1 MSKLNTKTGITTFL
15 SNQGYNITD
24 QGDVLLLEND
34 EQNIGGLITGE
45 QIEFV
50 IDLCGIN
57 DLDQNKLQEIYE
69 QILDENTE
77 ILPSN
82 FGIDSSNPQDKRL
95 VLVDSLAIEN
105 LDENELL
112 LTLDAL
118 ALNVID
124 AYDLLE
130 KHLKQHTI
138 RLIQPKP

>member
-24 QGDVLLLEND
+24 RGAVLLLEND
-34 EQNIGGLITGE
+34 ELNIGGVITGE

-77 ILPSN
+77 ILPSS
-82 FGIDSSNPQDKRL
+82 FGIDSGDPKDKRL

-105 LDENELL
+105 LDGNELL
-112 LTLDAL
+112 LALDAL

-130 KHLKQHTI
+130 KYLK
-138 RLIQPKP
+138 

>member
-15 SNQGYNITD
+15 SDQGYNITD

-34 EQNIGGLITGE
+34 ELNIGGLITGE

-77 ILPSN
+77 ILPSS
-82 FGIDSSNPQDKRL
+82 FGIDSGDPKDKRL
-95 VLVDSLAIEN
+95 VLVDSMAIEN
-105 LDENELL
+105 LDGNELL
-112 LTLDAL
+112 LALDAL

-130 KHLKQHTI
+130 KHLK
-138 RLIQPKP
+138 

>member
-15 SNQGYNITD
+15 SDQGYNITD
-24 QGDVLLLEND
+24 QGAVLLLEND
-34 EQNIGGLITGE
+34 ELNIGGSITGE

-77 ILPSN
+77 ILPSS
-82 FGIDSSNPQDKRL
+82 FGIDSGDPKDKRL

-105 LDENELL
+105 LDGNELL
-112 LTLDAL
+112 LALDAL

-130 KHLKQHTI
+130 KHLK
-138 RLIQPKP
+138 

>member
-24 QGDVLLLEND
+24 QGAVLLLEND
-34 EQNIGGLITGE
+34 ELNIGGLITGE

-57 DLDQNKLQEIYE
+57 DLDKSKLQEIYE
-69 QILDENTE
+69 KILDENTE
-77 ILPSN
+77 ILPSS
-82 FGIDSSNPQDKRL
+82 FGIDSSNPEDKRL

-105 LDENELL
+105 LDKNELL

-118 ALNVID
+118 ALNVIA

-130 KHLKQHTI
+130 KYLK
-138 RLIQPKP
+138 

>member
-24 QGDVLLLEND
+24 RGAVLLLEND
-34 EQNIGGLITGE
+34 ELNIGSLITSE

-57 DLDQNKLQEIYE
+57 DLDKNKLQEIYE
-69 QILDENTE
+69 KILDENTE

-82 FGIDSSNPQDKRL
+82 FGIDSGNPQDKRL

-130 KHLKQHTI
+130 KYLK
-138 RLIQPKP
+138 

>member
-24 QGDVLLLEND
+24 RGAVLLLEND
-34 EQNIGGLITGE
+34 EVNIGGLITGE

-57 DLDQNKLQEIYE
+57 DLDKNKLQEIYE
-69 QILDENTE
+69 KILDENTE
-77 ILPSN
+77 ILPSS
-82 FGIDSSNPQDKRL
+82 FGIDSGNPKDKRL

-130 KHLKQHTI
+130 KYLK
-138 RLIQPKP
+138 

>member
-24 QGDVLLLEND
+24 RGAVLLLEND
-34 EQNIGGLITGE
+34 EVNIGSLITGE

-57 DLDQNKLQEIYE
+57 DLDKNKLQEIYE
-69 QILDENTE
+69 KILDENTE
-77 ILPSN
+77 ILPSS
-82 FGIDSSNPQDKRL
+82 FGIDSGNPQDKRL

-124 AYDLLE
+124 PYDLLE
-130 KHLKQHTI
+130 KYLK
-138 RLIQPKP
+138 

>member
-1 MSKLNTKTGITTFL
+1 MSKLNTKVGITTFL

-24 QGDVLLLEND
+24 RGAVLLLEND
-34 EQNIGGLITGE
+34 ELNIGGLITDE

-50 IDLCGIN
+50 IDLCSIN
-57 DLDQNKLQEIYE
+57 DLDKKLQEIYE
-69 QILDENTE
+69 KILNENTE
-77 ILPSN
+77 ILPSS
-82 FGIDSSNPQDKRL
+82 FGIDSDNPKDKRL

-118 ALNVID
+118 TLNVID

-130 KHLKQHTI
+130 EYLK
-138 RLIQPKP
+138 

>member
-24 QGDVLLLEND
+24 RGAVLLLEND
-34 EQNIGGLITGE
+34 EVNIGSLITGE

-57 DLDQNKLQEIYE
+57 DLDKNKLQEIYE
-69 QILDENTE
+69 KILDENTE
-77 ILPSN
+77 ILPSS
-82 FGIDSSNPQDKRL
+82 FGIDSGNPEDKRL

-130 KHLKQHTI
+130 KYLK
-138 RLIQPKP
+138 

>member
-24 QGDVLLLEND
+24 RGTVLLLEND
-34 EQNIGGLITGE
+34 ELNIGSLITNE

-57 DLDQNKLQEIYE
+57 DLDKNKLQEIYE
-69 QILDENTE
+69 KILDENTE
-77 ILPSN
+77 ILPSS
-82 FGIDSSNPQDKRL
+82 FGIDSGNPQDKRL

-118 ALNVID
+118 ALNVIN

-130 KHLKQHTI
+130 KYLK
-138 RLIQPKP
+138 

>member
-24 QGDVLLLEND
+24 RGAVLLLEND
-34 EQNIGGLITGE
+34 EVNIGSLITGE

-57 DLDQNKLQEIYE
+57 DLDKNKLQEIYE
-69 QILDENTE
+69 KILDENSE
-77 ILPSN
+77 ILPSS
-82 FGIDSSNPQDKRL
+82 FGIDSGNPEDKRL

-105 LDENELL
+105 LDKNELL

-118 ALNVID
+118 TLNVIA

-130 KHLKQHTI
+130 KYLK
-138 RLIQPKP
+138 

>member
-15 SNQGYNITD
+15 SSQGYNITD
-24 QGDVLLLEND
+24 RGAVLLLEND
-34 EQNIGGLITGE
+34 ELNIGSLITSE

-57 DLDQNKLQEIYE
+57 DLDKNKLQEIYE
-69 QILDENTE
+69 KILDENTE

-130 KHLKQHTI
+130 KYLK
-138 RLIQPKP
+138 

>member
-24 QGDVLLLEND
+24 QGAVLLLEND
-34 EQNIGGLITGE
+34 ELNIGGLITDE

-50 IDLCGIN
+50 IDLCSIN
-57 DLDQNKLQEIYE
+57 DLDKSKLQEIYE
-69 QILDENTE
+69 KILDENTE
-77 ILPSN
+77 ILPSS
-82 FGIDSSNPQDKRL
+82 FGIDSGNPQDKRL

-105 LDENELL
+105 LDKNELL

-118 ALNVID
+118 TLNVIA

-130 KHLKQHTI
+130 KYLK
-138 RLIQPKP
+138 

>member
-24 QGDVLLLEND
+24 RGAVLLLEND
-34 EQNIGGLITGE
+34 EVNIGSLITGE

-57 DLDQNKLQEIYE
+57 DLDKNKLQEIYE
-69 QILDENTE
+69 KILDENSE
-77 ILPSN
+77 ILPSS
-82 FGIDSSNPQDKRL
+82 FGIDSGNPKDKRL

-130 KHLKQHTI
+130 KYLK
-138 RLIQPKP
+138 

>member
-24 QGDVLLLEND
+24 RGAVLLLEND
-34 EQNIGGLITGE
+34 ELNIGGLITDE

-57 DLDQNKLQEIYE
+57 DLDKNKLQEIYE
-69 QILDENTE
+69 KILDENTE
-77 ILPSN
+77 ILPSS
-82 FGIDSSNPQDKRL
+82 FGIDSGNPQDKRL
-95 VLVDSLAIEN
+95 VLVGSLAIEN

-118 ALNVID
+118 ALNVIN

-130 KHLKQHTI
+130 KYLK
-138 RLIQPKP
+138 

>member
-24 QGDVLLLEND
+24 RGAVLLLEND
-34 EQNIGGLITGE
+34 ELNIGSLITNE

-57 DLDQNKLQEIYE
+57 DLDKNKLQEIYE
-69 QILDENTE
+69 EILDENTE
-77 ILPSN
+77 ILPSS
-82 FGIDSSNPQDKRL
+82 FGIDSGNPQDKRL

-130 KHLKQHTI
+130 KYLK
-138 RLIQPKP
+138 

>member
-24 QGDVLLLEND
+24 RGTVLLLEND
-34 EQNIGGLITGE
+34 ELNIGGLITDE

-57 DLDQNKLQEIYE
+57 DLDKNKLQEIYE
-69 QILDENTE
+69 KILDENTE
-77 ILPSN
+77 ILPSS
-82 FGIDSSNPQDKRL
+82 FGIDSGNPKDKRL

-130 KHLKQHTI
+130 KYLK
-138 RLIQPKP
+138 

>member
-1 MSKLNTKTGITTFL
+1 M
-15 SNQGYNITD
+15 
-24 QGDVLLLEND
+24 
-34 EQNIGGLITGE
+34 NIGSLITNE

-57 DLDQNKLQEIYE
+57 DLDKNKLQEIYE
-69 QILDENTE
+69 KILDENTE
-77 ILPSN
+77 ILPSS
-82 FGIDSSNPQDKRL
+82 FGIDSGNPEDKRL

-118 ALNVID
+118 SLNVID

-130 KHLKQHTI
+130 EYLK
-138 RLIQPKP
+138 

>member
-24 QGDVLLLEND
+24 RGAVLLLEND
-34 EQNIGGLITGE
+34 ELNIGGLITGE

-69 QILDENTE
+69 KILDENTE
-77 ILPSN
+77 ILPSS
-82 FGIDSSNPQDKRL
+82 FGIDSGDPKDKRL

-105 LDENELL
+105 LDGNELL
-112 LTLDAL
+112 LALDAL

-130 KHLKQHTI
+130 KHLK
-138 RLIQPKP
+138 

>member
-15 SNQGYNITD
+15 SDQGYNITD

-34 EQNIGGLITGE
+34 ELNIGGLITGE

-50 IDLCGIN
+50 IDLCGIH

-77 ILPSN
+77 ILPSS
-82 FGIDSSNPQDKRL
+82 FGIDSGDPKDKRL

-105 LDENELL
+105 LDGNELL
-112 LTLDAL
+112 LALDAL

-130 KHLKQHTI
+130 KYLK
-138 RLIQPKP
+138 

>member
-24 QGDVLLLEND
+24 QGAVLLLEND
-34 EQNIGGLITGE
+34 ELNIGGVITDE

-50 IDLCGIN
+50 IDLCSIN
-57 DLDQNKLQEIYE
+57 DLDKSKLQEIYE
-69 QILDENTE
+69 KILDENTE
-77 ILPSN
+77 ILPSS
-82 FGIDSSNPQDKRL
+82 FGIDSGNPKDKRL

-105 LDENELL
+105 LDKNELL

-118 ALNVID
+118 TLNVIA

-130 KHLKQHTI
+130 KYLK
-138 RLIQPKP
+138 

>member
-24 QGDVLLLEND
+24 RGAVLLLEND
-34 EQNIGGLITGE
+34 ELNIGGLITDE
-45 QIEFV
+45 LIEFV

-57 DLDQNKLQEIYE
+57 DLDKNKLQEIYE
-69 QILDENTE
+69 KILDENTE
-77 ILPSN
+77 ILPSS
-82 FGIDSSNPQDKRL
+82 FGIDSGNPKDKRL

-118 ALNVID
+118 ALNVIN

-130 KHLKQHTI
+130 KYLK
-138 RLIQPKP
+138 

>member
-24 QGDVLLLEND
+24 RGAVLLLEND
-34 EQNIGGLITGE
+34 ELNIGSLITNE

-57 DLDQNKLQEIYE
+57 DLDKNKLQEIYE
-69 QILDENTE
+69 KILDENTE
-77 ILPSN
+77 ILPSS

-130 KHLKQHTI
+130 KYLK
-138 RLIQPKP
+138 

>member
-1 MSKLNTKTGITTFL
+1 MSKLNTKVGITTFL

-24 QGDVLLLEND
+24 RGAVLLLEND
-34 EQNIGGLITGE
+34 ELNIGGLITDE

-50 IDLCGIN
+50 IDLCSIN
-57 DLDQNKLQEIYE
+57 DLDKNKLQEIYE
-69 QILDENTE
+69 KILDENTE
-77 ILPSN
+77 ILPSS
-82 FGIDSSNPQDKRL
+82 FGIDSDNPKDKRL

-105 LDENELL
+105 LDKNELL

-130 KHLKQHTI
+130 EYLK
-138 RLIQPKP
+138 

>member
-24 QGDVLLLEND
+24 RGAVLLLEND
-34 EQNIGGLITGE
+34 ELNIGSLITNE

-57 DLDQNKLQEIYE
+57 DLDKNKLQEIYE
-69 QILDENTE
+69 KILDENTE
-77 ILPSN
+77 ILPSS
-82 FGIDSSNPQDKRL
+82 FGIDSGNPEDKRL

-105 LDENELL
+105 LDKNELL

-118 ALNVID
+118 TLNVIA
-124 AYDLLE
+124 AYYLLE
-130 KHLKQHTI
+130 KYLK
-138 RLIQPKP
+138 

>member
-24 QGDVLLLEND
+24 RGAVLLLEND
-34 EQNIGGLITGE
+34 ELNIGGVITGE

-77 ILPSN
+77 ILPSS
-82 FGIDSSNPQDKRL
+82 FGIDSGDPKDKRL
-95 VLVDSLAIEN
+95 VLVDSQAIEN
-105 LDENELL
+105 LDGNELL
-112 LTLDAL
+112 LALDAL

-130 KHLKQHTI
+130 KYLK
-138 RLIQPKP
+138 

>member
-15 SNQGYNITD
+15 SSQGYNITD
-24 QGDVLLLEND
+24 RGAVLLLEND
-34 EQNIGGLITGE
+34 ELNIGSLITNE

-57 DLDQNKLQEIYE
+57 DLDKNKLQEIYE
-69 QILDENTE
+69 KILDENTE
-77 ILPSN
+77 ILPSS
-82 FGIDSSNPQDKRL
+82 FGIDSGNPKDKRL

-130 KHLKQHTI
+130 KYLK
-138 RLIQPKP
+138 

>member
-15 SNQGYNITD
+15 SDQGYNITD

-34 EQNIGGLITGE
+34 ELNIGGLITGE

-50 IDLCGIN
+50 IDLCGIH

-77 ILPSN
+77 ILPSS
-82 FGIDSSNPQDKRL
+82 FGIDSGDPKDKRL

-105 LDENELL
+105 LDGNELL
-112 LTLDAL
+112 LALDAL

-130 KHLKQHTI
+130 KHLK
-138 RLIQPKP
+138 

>member
-24 QGDVLLLEND
+24 QGAVLLLEND
-34 EQNIGGLITGE
+34 ELNIGGLITDE

-50 IDLCGIN
+50 IDLCSIN
-57 DLDQNKLQEIYE
+57 DLDKSKLQEIYE
-69 QILDENTE
+69 KILDENTE
-77 ILPSN
+77 ILPSS
-82 FGIDSSNPQDKRL
+82 FGIDSSNPEDKRL

-105 LDENELL
+105 LDKNELL

-118 ALNVID
+118 ALNVIA

-130 KHLKQHTI
+130 KYLK
-138 RLIQPKP
+138 

>member
-15 SNQGYNITD
+15 SDQGYNITD

-34 EQNIGGLITGE
+34 ELNIGSLITGE

-77 ILPSN
+77 ILPSS
-82 FGIDSSNPQDKRL
+82 FGIDSGDPKDKRL

-105 LDENELL
+105 LDGNELL
-112 LTLDAL
+112 LALDAL

-130 KHLKQHTI
+130 KHLK
-138 RLIQPKP
+138 

>member
-24 QGDVLLLEND
+24 RGAVLLLEND
-34 EQNIGGLITGE
+34 EVNIGSLITGE

-57 DLDQNKLQEIYE
+57 DLDKNKLQEIYE
-69 QILDENTE
+69 KILDENSE
-77 ILPSN
+77 ILPSS
-82 FGIDSSNPQDKRL
+82 FGIDSGNPQDKRL

-130 KHLKQHTI
+130 KYLK
-138 RLIQPKP
+138 

>member
-24 QGDVLLLEND
+24 RGAVLLLEND
-34 EQNIGGLITGE
+34 ELNIGGLITDE

-57 DLDQNKLQEIYE
+57 DLDKNKLQEIYE
-69 QILDENTE
+69 KILDENTE
-77 ILPSN
+77 ILPSS
-82 FGIDSSNPQDKRL
+82 FGIDSGNPQDKRL

-118 ALNVID
+118 ALNVIN

-130 KHLKQHTI
+130 KYLK
-138 RLIQPKP
+138 

>member
-15 SNQGYNITD
+15 SSQGYNITD
-24 QGDVLLLEND
+24 RGAVLLLEND
-34 EQNIGGLITGE
+34 ELNIGSLITNE

-57 DLDQNKLQEIYE
+57 DLDKNKLQEIYE
-69 QILDENTE
+69 EILDENTE
-77 ILPSN
+77 ILPSS
-82 FGIDSSNPQDKRL
+82 FGIDSGNPQDKRL

-130 KHLKQHTI
+130 KYLK
-138 RLIQPKP
+138 

>member
-24 QGDVLLLEND
+24 RGAVLLLEND
-34 EQNIGGLITGE
+34 ELNIGSLITNE

-57 DLDQNKLQEIYE
+57 DLDKNKLQEIYE
-69 QILDENTE
+69 KILDENTE
-77 ILPSN
+77 ILPSS
-82 FGIDSSNPQDKRL
+82 FGIDSGNPKDKRL

-105 LDENELL
+105 LDGNELL

-118 ALNVID
+118 ALNVIN

-130 KHLKQHTI
+130 KYLK
-138 RLIQPKP
+138 

>member
-24 QGDVLLLEND
+24 RGAVLLLEND
-34 EQNIGGLITGE
+34 ELNIGSLITNE

-57 DLDQNKLQEIYE
+57 DLDKNKLQEIYE
-69 QILDENTE
+69 KILDENTE

-130 KHLKQHTI
+130 KYLK
-138 RLIQPKP
+138 

>member
-24 QGDVLLLEND
+24 QGAVLLLEND
-34 EQNIGGLITGE
+34 ELNIGGLITDE

-57 DLDQNKLQEIYE
+57 DLDKNKLQEIYE
-69 QILDENTE
+69 KILDENTE
-77 ILPSN
+77 ILPSS
-82 FGIDSSNPQDKRL
+82 FGIDSGNPQDKRL

-130 KHLKQHTI
+130 KYLK
-138 RLIQPKP
+138 

>member
-15 SNQGYNITD
+15 SDQGYNITD

-34 EQNIGGLITGE
+34 ELNIGGLITGE

-57 DLDQNKLQEIYE
+57 VLDQNKLQEIYE

-77 ILPSN
+77 ILPSS
-82 FGIDSSNPQDKRL
+82 FGIDSGDTKDKRL

-105 LDENELL
+105 LDGNELL
-112 LTLDAL
+112 LALDAL

-130 KHLKQHTI
+130 KYLK
-138 RLIQPKP
+138 

>member
-24 QGDVLLLEND
+24 QGAVLLLEND
-34 EQNIGGLITGE
+34 ELNIGGLITDE

-50 IDLCGIN
+50 IDLCGVN
-57 DLDQNKLQEIYE
+57 DLDKNKLQEIYE
-69 QILDENTE
+69 KILDENTE
-77 ILPSN
+77 ILPSS
-82 FGIDSSNPQDKRL
+82 FGIDSGNPEDKRL

-105 LDENELL
+105 LDKNELL

-118 ALNVID
+118 ALNVIA

-130 KHLKQHTI
+130 KYLK
-138 RLIQPKP
+138 